1 MIERLLT
8 PEIVGPLVAACI
20 GVSAFFSA
28 GRAALTYAARPRMHR
43 LAQLGNRR
51 ARLVNALIDR
61 RDDVIAALRLGNMVV
76 NIVVAALT
84 TALLASLYGVHGVFY
99 AIVLAIAVIL
109 LFGEILPRSLTLLG
123 PDRAA
128 LILAPALQLT
138 AATLGPVVQG
148 GARMVRRVLRLPDP
162 RLRPDHDAVARE
174 QLLRGA
180 IDLHDEVGDERAAP
194 DEKKMLRSVL
204 DLADLT
210 VSSVMTPRGNVEA
223 IDAALPAGKLVELV
237 LASPHTRIPLYRL
250 QPENIVGV
258 VHAKALFR
266 AVHRHRGELD
276 TLALQG
282 FVSAPWFIPE
292 TTSLLDQLQAFKRRR
307 EHFAV
312 VVDEYGAL
320 RGVVTL
326 EDIIEEIVGE
336 IDDELDVRVAGV
348 EALADGGFVCLGSVP
363 VRDLNREFGWRL
375 PEGVATTIAGIVL
388 HEARRI
394 PDVGQTFAF
403 HGFRFEVLGRE
414 GNRIAKLKVT
424 PTLPPVASPL

>member
-1 MIERLLT
+1 VIEKLLT
-8 PEIVGPLVAACI
+8 PEVVVPLVVGCVC
-20 GVSAFFSA
+20 VSAFFSA
-28 GRAALTYAARPRMHR
+28 GRAALTHAARPRMHR

-61 RDDVIAALRLGNMVV
+61 RDDVIGALRLGNMAV
-76 NIVVAALT
+76 NVAVAALT
-84 TALLASLYGVHGVFY
+84 TALLASMYGVYGVFY
-99 AIVLAIAVIL
+99 AGVLAFVVIL
-109 LFGEILPRSLTLLG
+109 LFGEILPRSLTQLG
-123 PDRAA
+123 PDRVA
-128 LILAPALQLT
+128 LVLAPALRFT
-138 AATLGPVVQG
+138 AATLGPIMEG
-148 GARMVRRVLRLPDP
+148 GARMVRRVFRLPDP
-162 RLRPDHDAVARE
+162 RLRVDHDAAARE

-180 IDLHDEVGDERAAP
+180 IELHDEAGTEKDAP

-210 VSSVMTPRGNVEA
+210 VASVMIPRGDVEA
-223 IDAALPAGKLVELV
+223 IDAALPAAKLVELV
-237 LASPHTRIPLYRL
+237 LASPHTRIPLYRG
-250 QPENIVGV
+250 QHENIVGV

-266 AVHRHRGELD
+266 AVHRHQGPLD
-276 TLALQG
+276 TLSVQG
-282 FVSAPWFIPE
+282 FVSAPWFILE

-348 EALADGGFVCLGSVP
+348 EALADGGYICLGSVP

-375 PEGVATTIAGIVL
+375 PEDVATTIAGIVL

-414 GNRIAKLKVT
+414 GNRIARLKVT
-424 PTLPPVASPL
+424 PALPAAPPPV

>member
-8 PEIVGPLVAACI
+8 PEVVAPLVAACV

-51 ARLVNALIDR
+51 ARLVGALIDR
-61 RDDVIAALRLGNMVV
+61 RDDVIGALRLGNMAV
-76 NIVVAALT
+76 NIAVAALT
-84 TALLASLYGVHGVFY
+84 TALLASTHGVYGVFY
-99 AIVLAIAVIL
+99 GAILAFALVL
-109 LFGEILPRSLTLLG
+109 LFGEILPRSLTQLG
-123 PDRAA
+123 PDRVA
-128 LILAPALQLT
+128 LVLAPALQLT
-138 AATLGPVVQG
+138 ASLLGPIMEG
-148 GARMVRRVLRLPDP
+148 GARLVRRLLRLPDP
-162 RLRPDHDAVARE
+162 RLRADHDAAARE

-180 IDLHDEVGDERAAP
+180 IDLHDEAGDAKDAP

-210 VSSVMTPRGNVEA
+210 VASVMTPRGGVEA
-223 IDAALPAGKLVELV
+223 LDAAQPAAKLVERV
-237 LASPHTRIPLYRL
+237 LASPHTRIPLYRG

-266 AVHRHRGELD
+266 AVHRHQGPLD
-276 TLALQG
+276 TLGLQG
-282 FVSAPWFIPE
+282 FVTAPWFILE
-292 TTSLLDQLQAFKRRR
+292 TISLLDQLQAFKQRR

-336 IDDELDVRVAGV
+336 IDDETDVRVAGV
-348 EALADGGFVCLGSVP
+348 EALGDGGFVCLGSVP

-375 PEGVATTIAGIVL
+375 PEDVATTIAGIVL

-394 PDVGQTFAF
+394 PEVGQTFAF

-414 GNRIAKLKVT
+414 GNRIARLKVT
-424 PTLPPVASPL
+424 PALPAPPSPV

>member
-1 MIERLLT
+1 MIERLLM
-8 PEIVGPLVAACI
+8 PEVVVPLVAAGV

-28 GRAALTYAARPRMHR
+28 GRAALTHAARPRMHR

-51 ARLVNALIDR
+51 ARLVGALIDR
-61 RDDVIAALRLGNMVV
+61 RDDVIAALRLGNMAV
-76 NIVVAALT
+76 NVAVAALT
-84 TALLASLYGVHGVFY
+84 TALLASMYGAYGVFY
-99 AIVLAIAVIL
+99 GAALAFGLVL
-109 LFGEILPRSLTLLG
+109 LFGEILPRSLTQLG
-123 PDRAA
+123 PDRVA
-128 LILAPALQLT
+128 LVLAPALKLT
-138 AATLGPVVQG
+138 AALLGPIMEG
-148 GARMVRRVLRLPDP
+148 GARLVRRLLRLPDP

-180 IDLHDEVGDERAAP
+180 IDLHDEAGDAKDAP

-204 DLADLT
+204 DLAALT
-210 VSSVMTPRGNVEA
+210 VASVMTPRGDVEA
-223 IDAALPAGKLVELV
+223 LDAAQPVAKLVEKV
-237 LASPHTRIPLYRL
+237 LASPHTRIPLYRG

-266 AVHRHRGELD
+266 AVHRHQGPLD
-276 TLALQG
+276 TLGLQG
-282 FVSAPWFIPE
+282 FVTAPWFILE
-292 TTSLLDQLQAFKRRR
+292 TISLLDQLQAFKQRR

-336 IDDELDVRVAGV
+336 IDDETDVRVAGV
-348 EALADGGFVCLGSVP
+348 ETLGDGGFICLGSVP

-375 PEGVATTIAGIVL
+375 PEDVATTIAGIVL

-394 PDVGQTFAF
+394 PEVGQTFAF

-414 GNRIAKLKVT
+414 GNRIARLKVT
-424 PTLPPVASPL
+424 PALPAPPSPV